1 MLKTSSSKTLNIMNG
16 DRQYSAAVGVVYHHL
31 DPLWLL
37 SEFGT
42 DYNYLDSTQLN
53 AATCP
58 TEATVMP

>member
-1 MLKTSSSKTLNIMNG
+1 MNG